1 MSKKLLMAATGAAAL
16 FAATPAFAQS
26 TAGVILDIDMAISPT
41 CKILG
46 NVGNINNGR
55 TRISFGDV
63 NPLTQT
69 TDVDSDGSVQGTA
82 GVTVT
87 CNTSSTIASFALGGG
102 KAPSGSTRRMGGR
115 LNGGLVGY
123 RVYSSASR
131 APGTEYTGSP
141 VPVNGGNIVP
151 GAPFTIPFF
160 GRVTLAEIT
169 RPDLPADT
177 YDDVVIG
184 TLTF

>member
-1 MSKKLLMAATGAAAL
+1 MSRKLLMAATGAAAL

-26 TAGVILDIDMAISPT
+26 TAGVILDIDMGISPT

-55 TRISFGDV
+55 TRISFGTV

-69 TDVDSDGSVQGTA
+69 TDVDSDGSLQGTA

-87 CNTSSTIASFALGGG
+87 CNTSSTIASFALDGG
-102 KAPSGSTRRMGGR
+102 KAPSGSGPRMQGR
-115 LNGGLVGY
+115 LNGGLIAY

-141 VPVNGGNIVP
+141 VPINGGNIVP
-151 GAPFTIPFF
+151 GTPYTIPFF
-160 GRVTLAEIT
+160 GRVTLAEIL
-169 RPDLPADT
+169 RPDLPADAYT
-177 YDDVVIG
+177 DLRLG